1 MHRSLPAALFL
12 AIASGT
18 ASAQPAPAPAP
29 TPDAAPPPVEGNDA
43 DLAAAADATA
53 DVAAMPAD
61 EAAAPAEAPP
71 GDDIDLASL
80 GLDPEGSAFDDKLQI
95 YGFADVGW
103 SWWLW
108 KTESPFLAD
117 SREFAFGNLN
127 IYFAKNL
134 TPKWRAMAEVRFLFT
149 PNGTQNADGS
159 YTSATDNDPGNFDRP
174 IQWGGVS
181 IERGYVEYDVHEL
194 LTVRAGRFLT
204 PYGIWNIDHGSP
216 AIITAFRPYVIGEQY
231 FPERQTGLDV
241 YGQKYLGEFR
251 VGYHV
256 TASNGR
262 SDTDAFEDRNT
273 DMAFGGRLEVE
284 LPLAGTI
291 KVGGSIYGG
300 RASFLPPNVVTP
312 GVEFDELS
320 YGVDAQFD
328 LGGFHAQAEL
338 IGRER
343 DYVEGRGSVDP
354 AGRVTEGRDI
364 GGYGLVG
371 YRTQR
376 FWNVMPYAFV
386 ERNSPLDTSVY
397 VHLTATNLGLNFR
410 PSPALVLK
418 VNGGYAWFSD
428 QGGALG
434 DNAVT
439 LVSTQAAW
447 MF

>member
-1 MHRSLPAALFL
+1 MHRSLPHAALFL

-29 TPDAAPPPVEGNDA
+29 DAAEPPATPPATDA
-43 DLAAAADATA
+43 DMAAAADATA

-61 EAAAPAEAPP
+61 EAAPAEAPP
-71 GDDIDLASL
+71 ADDIDLAAL
-80 GLDPEGSAFDDKLQI
+80 GLDPEGAAFDDKLQV

-103 SWWLW
+103 AWWLW
-108 KTESPFLAD
+108 KNESPFVAD
-117 SREFAFGNLN
+117 TREFAFGNLN
-127 IYFAKNL
+127 VYFAKNL

-159 YTSATDNDPGNFDRP
+159 FTSTTDDDPGNFGRP

-231 FPERQTGLDV
+231 FPERQTGLDL
-241 YGQKYLGEFR
+241 YGQKYLGEIR
-251 VGYHV
+251 VGYHL

-273 DMAFGGRLEVE
+273 DMAFGGRLELE
-284 LPLAGTI
+284 LPVAGTI

-320 YGVDAQFD
+320 YGVDAQYD
-328 LGGFHAQAEL
+328 LGGFHAQAEV

-364 GGYGLVG
+364 GGYGLLG

-376 FWNVMPYAFV
+376 FWNVMPYGFV
-386 ERNSPLDTSVY
+386 ERNSPLDTSLY
-397 VHLTATNLGLNFR
+397 VHLTAVNVGLNFR
-410 PSPALVLK
+410 PTPTLVLK

-434 DNAVT
+434 DNAIT
-439 LVSTQAAW
+439 LVSSQAAW